1 MDVRSLERN
10 LDCLEAID
18 FYSEYEDE
26 HTDDIDFNDTTDK
39 NTVLD

>member
-10 LDCLEAID
+10 PDCLEAID
-18 FYSEYEDE
+18 FYSEYED
-26 HTDDIDFNDTTDK
+26 TDDIGFNDTTDK